1 MSQYDQKSTIGNR
14 KDPNKATKKIQSKLS
29 SEAIQEF
36 KKRQFSSSSEIQQ
49 IEEIQDS
56 GCKIF
61 QKCIIKFTKKSVI
74 N

>member
-1 MSQYDQKSTIGNR
+1 MGQYDQESTIGNR
-14 KDPNKATKKIQSKLS
+14 KDTNKVTKKIQSKLS
-29 SEAIQEF
+29 SEAMQEF

-56 GCKIF
+56 GWKIY
-61 QKCIIKFTKKSVI
+61 QKIYKNSLKIS